1 MSAQPASA
9 PVPHPLDEV
18 PQTFLAGDS
27 YDAREALET
36 YIRRDL
42 LGPWDGT
49 TEALPH
55 RSAGPRD
62 RYLVGMLGPRPTDGT
77 SAQAAR
83 NAAQLADVESGAD
96 GDRTDTEPTELLTPQ
111 AAGRIWASSM
121 GLSFTVPASIGTL
134 TVTARWGR
142 YSLTDTLTEDDRTRR
157 VWGREPVEKPK
168 DIDVTGTGDRRI
180 VLEGDSAA
188 GPSVLLD
195 VKVRQRDGGPGGED
209 LRVVEV
215 ALVNQLDDSVDR
227 KDANWLFQTELDVT
241 AFADADAAVFL
252 PIDDPLAH
260 GAVSAHED
268 SEEDR
273 LRLLYRDSLRHAVGR
288 NVAVRAEVRAGERR
302 AHRLTTTWLPVHDV
316 PSTTAPRVEEQ
327 PLLAGLELGMD
338 ELAELAVPTRRKE
351 LRAALAPLADGY
363 HTWLKEQRER
373 LQSLPED
380 LRGAAGFA
388 IDQAEEVCNRIA
400 LGIDAL
406 DADDIALEAFRFANR
421 AMALQRRNTAIAA
434 ARAGHEDDQS
444 SYQPAKDAVEAKGKE
459 GASWRPFQ
467 LAFVLLNLASLSR
480 PGHPD
485 RGAGAEAVV
494 DLLFFPTGGGKTEA
508 YLGLAAYTFALRRLQ
523 GVIGG
528 GGDARSGEAGVGV
541 LMRYTLRLLTAQQFQ
556 RAAALVAAAE
566 VLRREAYTGGDLRWG
581 RTPFRIGLWV
591 GTSVSPNWF
600 PEAREQIAGAR
611 ESADDKHA
619 RVIQVLSCPWCG
631 SGLTAHRN
639 MEADERTRRVLLY
652 CPRGEGEDRCPFSRK
667 SAPKEGIP
675 VLTVDE
681 EIYRLAPAMLI
692 ATVDKLAQL
701 PWNGYAGLL
710 FGRVTELCP
719 VHGYRHDDLDE
730 KTECRSRHR
739 GEQPARTV
747 TRLRPPDL
755 IIQDELH
762 LISGSLGTTVGLFES
777 AVDQLCSWAFTD
789 ERGTRYEVGP
799 KIVASTA
806 TTKRAADQ
814 VRGVFG
820 RKLAVFPPQVL
831 DVGDTFFSRQVE
843 VSRTDP
849 GRRYLGVCAH
859 GTRLKAA
866 EIRVAEIL
874 LLGAQQLFDD
884 YGAPADPYMTL
895 VGYFNATRELAG
907 MRRYLDD
914 DITTRVRSN
923 GGRKGHETIANRIV
937 GRTGMLSIQ
946 ELTSR
951 ISSSEISATLKRLE
965 GGFDQERDT
974 SARRRALMAEFAA
987 AKKEKREPRALPTH
1001 PAKQA
1006 VDVVLATSM
1015 LQVGVDVSRFGLM
1028 LVVGQPKNTAEYIQ
1042 ASSRVGRDPARPG
1055 LVVTLYNWS
1064 RPRDL
1069 AHFEDFAH
1077 YHATFYRQVEALS
1090 VTPFTRRALDRGTA
1104 PTYIAA
1110 LRQAVYENSRNTDAH
1125 TVDLDGEI
1133 AAEVER
1139 RLLDRAEAVGGPR
1152 ARGYLAERIE
1162 VLKEAWTGK
1171 REGSAVLGYRKEKKK
1186 DTVVAP
1192 LLRRADGARWDALTV
1207 PMSMRE
1213 TENEINLLLP
1223 GGGRL
1228 MEASTNSGPE
1238 WNFGQGRGDDG
1249 HAEVDADEYG
1259 DVAASATR
1267 RGKR

>member
-1 MSAQPASA
+1 M
-9 PVPHPLDEV
+9 
-18 PQTFLAGDS
+18 
-27 YDAREALET
+27 
-36 YIRRDL
+36 RRDL
-42 LGPWDGT
+42 LGPWDGN
-49 TEALPH
+49 TEELPQ

-62 RYLVGMLGPRPTDGT
+62 RYLVGMLGPRPADET
-77 SAQAAR
+77 SARTAR
-83 NAAQLADVESGAD
+83 NAAQLADVEPGSDAD
-96 GDRTDTEPTELLTPQ
+96 RGDTEPADLLTPQ

-121 GLSFTVPASIGTL
+121 GLSFTVPAAIGTL
-134 TVTARWGR
+134 TVTAKWGR
-142 YSLTDTLTEDDRTRR
+142 YSLTEALTDDERTRR
-157 VWGREPVEKPK
+157 VWAREPVEKPE
-168 DIDVTGTGDRRI
+168 DIDVTGIGDRRV
-180 VLEGDSAA
+180 VLEGDSAD
-188 GPSVLLD
+188 GPCVRLD
-195 VKVRQRDGGPGGED
+195 VKVRQRTGGAGGED

-215 ALVNQLDDSVDR
+215 ALVNQLEDSVDR

-241 AFADADAAVFL
+241 AFADAEAAVFL
-252 PIDDPLAH
+252 PVDDPLAP
-260 GAVSAHED
+260 GAAGAHED
-268 SEEDR
+268 DEENR

-288 NVAVRAEVRAGERR
+288 NVAVHAEVRAGERR
-302 AHRLTTTWLPVHDV
+302 AHRLTTTWLPAYDV
-316 PSTTAPRVEEQ
+316 AATTAPRIEEQ
-327 PLLAGLELGMD
+327 PLLTGLELGMD
-338 ELAELAVPTRRKE
+338 ELAELAVPARRKE

-363 HTWLKEQRER
+363 DTWLQEQRER
-373 LQSLPED
+373 VPSLPED
-380 LRGAAGFA
+380 LRATAEFA
-388 IDQAEEVCNRIA
+388 VKQAEGICHRIT

-406 DADDIALEAFRFANR
+406 DTDDIALEAFRFANR

-434 ARAGHEDDQS
+434 ARAGHEDDQA
-444 SYQPAKDAVEAKGKE
+444 SYRPAYDKVHAKGKE

-480 PGHPD
+480 SGHPD
-485 RGAGAEAVV
+485 RGADANAVV

-523 GVIGG
+523 GVIGTG
-528 GGDARSGEAGVGV
+528 PDARSGEAGVGV

-566 VLRREAYTGGDLRWG
+566 VLRREAYAGGDLRWG
-581 RTPFRIGLWV
+581 ETPFRIGLWV

-600 PEAREQIAGAR
+600 TEAREQIAGAK
-611 ESADDKHA
+611 ESADDKYA

-639 MEADERTRRVLLY
+639 MEYDERRRRVLLY
-652 CPRGEGEDRCPFSRK
+652 CPRGEGEDHCPFSRK
-667 SAPKEGIP
+667 GAKDEGIP

-692 ATVDKLAQL
+692 ATVDKFAQL

-719 VHGYRHDDLDE
+719 LHGYRHDDLDE
-730 KTECRSRHR
+730 QTKCRPRHR
-739 GEQPARTV
+739 GEQPAKAV

-762 LISGSLGTTVGLFES
+762 LISGALGTTVGLFEA

-789 ERGTRYEVGP
+789 EKGVRREVGP

-820 RKLAVFPPQVL
+820 RKIAVFPPQVL

-874 LLGAQQLFDD
+874 LLGAQQVFDD
-884 YGAPADPYMTL
+884 YGDQGDPYMTL

-914 DITTRVRSN
+914 DITTRVRAN
-923 GGRKGHETIANRIV
+923 GSRKGHEQIANRIV
-937 GRTGMLSIQ
+937 GRTGMLTIQ

-965 GGFDQERDT
+965 GGFDPERDT
-974 SARRRALMAEFAA
+974 SERRRALIVEAIAA
-987 AKKEKREPRALPTH
+987 RKEKRPERVPYTP
-1001 PAKQA
+1001 KQA

-1028 LVVGQPKNTAEYIQ
+1028 LVIGQPKNTAEYIQ

-1069 AHFEDFAH
+1069 AHFEDFKH

-1110 LRQAVYENSRNTDAH
+1110 LRQAAYEHSRNTDAH

-1152 ARGYLAERIE
+1152 ARGYLAERID
-1162 VLKEAWTGK
+1162 VLKDAWAGK
-1171 REGSAVLGYRKEKKK
+1171 REGSATLGYRNEKKK
-1186 DTVVAP
+1186 DTLVAP
-1192 LLRRADGARWDALTV
+1192 LLRRADGARWDSLTV

-1228 MEASTNSGPE
+1228 MDLSTNGGPE
-1238 WNFGQGRGDDG
+1238 WAFGPGDDG
-1249 HAEVDADEYG
+1249 SDTTVDADEYG
-1259 DVAASATR
+1259 DTAAAATR
-1267 RGKR
+1267 KGQR